1 MTAPWTN
8 FGDIVD
14 PTADLDETALIDLHD
29 PGAPQVWTH
38 RQLDGAS
45 DAVAHRLRERRLRR
59 GARVAILAANRAE
72 YLAAFF
78 GIMRAGLVAVPVN
91 FKLPRP
97 TVEFVMRDAEVSL
110 VFADAERCLAC
121 PPDLPVVDLAVAPD
135 RSHEAGPAQ
144 PFETVTPDRDE
155 VALILYTSGSTGRP
169 KGVPLTHAGP
179 LWAIASRTRSGDD
192 VRRQRL
198 LVAAPYYHMNG
209 LYVSAFALAAHASV
223 VVLPQFQAR
232 AYIEAI
238 ARFRCTWITS
248 IPTMLALVVRET
260 DLLAR
265 TDLSSVE
272 RVATGS
278 APLTQALI
286 DRVRSVF
293 PRAIFTN
300 GYGTTETGPVAFGP
314 HPRGLPR
321 PDLSLGYPVPDVRL
335 RLVAGEDLDADEGVL
350 HLWTQALTPGYLN
363 LPERTAAVMS
373 ADGYYVT
380 GDVMRRDADGF
391 YYFVGRADDMFVC
404 NGENVHPGEVET
416 MLERHPAIH
425 QACVVPVPDD
435 VRGQMPV
442 AFVVPRA
449 GARLDA
455 QEVKAWALA
464 HGPAYQHPRLV
475 ELVTELPRAGTE
487 KIDRAALVARATALA
502 ESTRS

>member
-1 MTAPWTN
+1 
-8 FGDIVD
+8 
-14 PTADLDETALIDLHD
+14 
-29 PGAPQVWTH
+29 
-38 RQLDGAS
+38 
-45 DAVAHRLRERRLRR
+45 
-59 GARVAILAANRAE
+59 
-72 YLAAFF
+72 
-78 GIMRAGLVAVPVN
+78 
-91 FKLPRP
+91 
-97 TVEFVMRDAEVSL
+97 
-110 VFADAERCLAC
+110 
-121 PPDLPVVDLAVAPD
+121 
-135 RSHEAGPAQ
+135 
-144 PFETVTPDRDE
+144 
-155 VALILYTSGSTGRP
+155 
-169 KGVPLTHAGP
+169 
-179 LWAIASRTRSGDD
+179 
-192 VRRQRL
+192 
-198 LVAAPYYHMNG
+198 MNG